1 LTPCWCRFVLSNPLV
16 GSTVVG
22 ATSSQQLEEILDAAD
37 KGPLSL
43 DLLAAVE
50 DIHQRFPNPN
60 P

>member
-1 LTPCWCRFVLSNPLV
+1 M
-16 GSTVVG
+16 G